1 MSILASIILGIIQG
15 LTEFLPISSSGHIAI
30 VNHFL
35 NSGFEAENYGLMT
48 IVLHAATAISTIYV
62 FRKDIKGII
71 RGVYSKDNNS
81 TGFSIKI
88 LLSMIPASIV
98 GFFWEDNI
106 ESIADNYKEMIIYF
120 VGSML
125 FVTALLLLLAD
136 KAKTNKN
143 NIGFVDSIII
153 GVSQA
158 IALLPGIS
166 RSGAT
171 ISTCVLLGL
180 DKEKSARFSF
190 LMVVPLI
197 LGKITKD
204 IFSGRIDF
212 SSAESL
218 PLLFGFISAFIVGV
232 ISCKWMITIVKNS
245 RLRYFSY
252 YCFFLGLTI
261 ILFEKYSFLL

>member
-81 TGFSIKI
+81 TDFSIKI
-88 LLSMIPASIV
+88 LLSMIPAGIV

-125 FVTALLLLLAD
+125 FITALLLLLAC
-136 KAKTNKN
+136 
-143 NIGFVDSIII
+143 
-153 GVSQA
+153 
-158 IALLPGIS
+158 LLYTSPSPRDGLLS
-166 RSGAT
+166 R
-171 ISTCVLLGL
+171 
-180 DKEKSARFSF
+180 
-190 LMVVPLI
+190 MP
-197 LGKITKD
+197 
-204 IFSGRIDF
+204 
-212 SSAESL
+212 SSA
-218 PLLFGFISAFIVGV
+218 
-232 ISCKWMITIVKNS
+232 
-245 RLRYFSY
+245 
-252 YCFFLGLTI
+252 
-261 ILFEKYSFLL
+261 